1 MGRKSTLNDVQR
13 KRTARLTKQLK
24 EAAYRQDYE
33 LAKAVYQDLMSLL
46 PSHEEK
52 TRIYKLRVLLFRA
65 AIDSGNIDGVE
76 KGLQIIIDR
85 LNSNTKGWLS
95 AHANLAILYLKIN
108 RFEESKNHIHV
119 VLSNEQVIRNEDRRK
134 KFHQQFIERL
144 EEEAVI
150 ICLRKRNCAA
160 KIDPEKLENDV
171 ARLFQRNLSETEM
184 IVELAE
190 VAPIEV
196 SQFLLRIDRYARD
209 QLPYRMEMLPGP
221 RPDSSEE
228 KEFVGK
234 RIFKALKL
242 RSFAALCDPNSQVN
256 KLWTEKGIG
265 GLFAGSIIGSSI
277 GAVFQK
283 HEIACGALAA
293 PFVGMMLKVG
303 IEAVCDSISKE
314 PDYLT

>member
-1 MGRKSTLNDVQR
+1 MGKKSTMNDVQR
-13 KRTARLTKQLK
+13 ERAGRLTKQLK
-24 EAAYRQDYE
+24 EAVYRQDYE
-33 LAKAVYQDLMSLL
+33 LAKAVYQDLLSLL

-65 AIDSGNIDGVE
+65 AIDTGNIDGVE
-76 KGLQIIIDR
+76 KGLQIIINR

-95 AHANLAILYLKIN
+95 AHANLAILYLKTN

-119 VLSNEQVIRNEDRRK
+119 VLSNEQVIKSENRRK

-150 ICLRKRNCAA
+150 FCLRARGNGAR
-160 KIDPEKLENDV
+160 IDSAKLEDDV

-196 SQFLLRIDRYARD
+196 SQFLLKIERYARD
-209 QLPYRMEMLPGP
+209 QLPYRMELLPQP
-221 RPDSSEE
+221 RSESSEE

-234 RIFKALKL
+234 RIFKALKR
-242 RSFAALCDPNSQVN
+242 RSYAALCDPNSQVN

-265 GLFAGSIIGSSI
+265 GLFSGSIISSSI
-277 GAVFQK
+277 GA
-283 HEIACGALAA
+283 G
-293 PFVGMMLKVG
+293 
-303 IEAVCDSISKE
+303 SSS
-314 PDYLT
+314 